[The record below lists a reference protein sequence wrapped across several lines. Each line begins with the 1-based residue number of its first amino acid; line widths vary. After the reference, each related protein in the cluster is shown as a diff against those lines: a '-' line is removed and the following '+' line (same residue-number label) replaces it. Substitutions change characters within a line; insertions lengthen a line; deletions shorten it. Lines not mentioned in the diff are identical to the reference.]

1 MVQVQLFCFKRK
13 VSPLRVLSF
22 CCILFYMTIKIRN
35 RIYLSLSLAGVY
47 FLVIYTALFIYAA
60 FNNLLESPMN
70 PLRPGTMFRFN
81 FQASLASIFFFGAS
95 APAIAFFILRG
106 FEKTSSLEILFFTGV
121 IISGIAEETR
131 LLIPVLNLWNS
142 SSRLLIFLGR
152 ICVIARILAPFSLLF
167 SALFS
172 SSDQLENAE
181 RNLFC
186 LFAISCAFGFFYPI
200 NSNEISSNCT
210 VLYGMKSLFGVIRI
224 FVVITAIITTF
235 INSHLS
241 GNFREDLHGYGKCL
255 GIVLFS
261 AGNIA
266 LQFCDSIPMLI
277 IGIVFYSSGCA
288 LYLKEMHY
296 MANNWS

>member
-1 MVQVQLFCFKRK
+1 
-13 VSPLRVLSF
+13 
-22 CCILFYMTIKIRN
+22 MTIKIRN
-35 RIYLSLSLAGVY
+35 RIYLSLSLAGAISL
-47 FLVIYTALFIYAA
+47 FIYTALFIYAA

-70 PLRPGTMFRFN
+70 PLRAGGFFRFN
-81 FQASLASIFFFGAS
+81 FQASLASIFFLGAA

-121 IISGIAEETR
+121 IISCIAEETR

-152 ICVIARILAPFSLLF
+152 ICVIARILTPFSLLF

-172 SSDQLENAE
+172 NSDQLENAE

-224 FVVITAIITTF
+224 LVLVTSIITTF
-235 INSHLS
+235 INSHMS
-241 GNFREDLHGYGKCL
+241 GNFREDRHGYGKCL
-255 GIVLFS
+255 GILLFS
-261 AGNIA
+261 AGDIV
-266 LQFCDSIPMLI
+266 LQFCDSMPLLV
-277 IGIVFYSSGCA
+277 IGIFLFSCGCT